1 MASKKVQNERVV
13 ERNITTRCDGF
24 SFRVRLTIN
33 GARIDETFD
42 SIQEARAYRDRMRAD
57 ATTDPTHRLVL
68 EAKQK
73 KEESVKMTLMALLDR
88 YLVEVTPMKKGWS
101 VESAKIGKL
110 KRYEIARLPV
120 YLVGRDAVRRFME
133 TARRENWSDNNLRKY
148 LMLISSVFQVAVKR
162 WGMNLDNPIRAI
174 EVPGNGKARERR
186 LEAGEREWIIAELK
200 KARNPYVASVFE
212 IAVETASRRGEILKL
227 RRKDVDLVNATAT
240 LRNTKNGEDRVI
252 PLSMRAIEVL
262 RQMPPRIDGQ
272 VFPVTEIQLR
282 QAFLAAKQRAR
293 KAYETQC
300 LQRGVAPQTC
310 YLADIRFHDL
320 RHEATSR
327 LFEKGLNLMEV
338 ASITGHKTLGMLK
351 RYTHLR
357 ASDLA
362 KKLG

>member
-1 MASKKVQNERVV
+1 MATKKQKNEVIV
-13 ERNITTRCDGF
+13 ERNITSRYGGY
-24 SFRVRLTIN
+24 SYRVRLTIN

-42 SIQEARAYRDRMRAD
+42 TLQEARAYRDRMRAD

-73 KEESVKMTLMALLDR
+73 REDAVKTTLTDLLDQ
-88 YLVEVTPMKKGWS
+88 YLKEITPTKRGAQ

-120 YLVGRDAVRRFME
+120 YLVGRDAVLRFMA
-133 TARRENWSDNNLRKY
+133 TAKREGWSDNNLRKY
-148 LMLISSVFQVAVKR
+148 LMLLSGVFQVAVKR
-162 WGMNLDNPIRAI
+162 WGMDLENPIRMV

-186 LEAGEREWIIAELK
+186 LEAGEYERFIVELR
-200 KARNPYVASVFE
+200 KARNPYIASVFE

-227 RRKDVDLVNATAT
+227 RRKDIDLQSATAI
-240 LRNTKNGEDRVI
+240 LRNTKNGEDRII
-252 PLSMRAIEVL
+252 PLSVRAVEIFK
-262 RQMPPRIDGQ
+262 QTPASIGGP
-272 VFPVTEIQLR
+272 VFPVTEEQLR

-293 KAYETQC
+293 KKYEKECAQ
-300 LQRGVAPQTC
+300 QGIDPQPG
-310 YLADIRFHDL
+310 YISDLRFHDL

-338 ASITGHKTLGMLK
+338 ASVTGHKTLEMLK

-362 KKLG
+362 RKLG